1 MNVSKR
7 IWIQTAVATVAIL
20 INLFAP
26 QFAENTRYLLLALVI
41 LFIGMRME
49 RSIIILMEIWKVG
62 ILIRSTNG
70 FMVGIY
76 LPLLCIP

>member
-41 LFIGMRME
+41 LFIGMAAW
-49 RSIIILMEIWKVG
+49 SAQ
-62 ILIRSTNG
+62 SS
-70 FMVGIY
+70 Y
-76 LPLLCIP
+76 